1 MRRPYIMKQNTESP
15 SFTQPEITIPEGT
28 SHNLFP
34 TQVKLFEL
42 AEQEM
47 NNELASFFIK
57 HPRFSSRDQ
66 AEMSDVT
73 TLMEY
78 ADEVPALTRLEG
90 LFLACLKNYCRE
102 IGWQGEFD
110 LAMQMFPNVSPK
122 GHFVPSHNHVSHIS
136 AVYYVQ
142 TPPSGRPL
150 LISDEPIREYWRPDE
165 GALILHDPRFNASLQ
180 GGWQYHAKVFPR
192 PGVMIFFPSFLWH
205 EVTPHQSN
213 EPRLSVAANFTLT
226 YRNLPTYERNQIFS
240 C

>member
-1 MRRPYIMKQNTESP
+1 M
-15 SFTQPEITIPEGT
+15 PEGT
-28 SHNLFP
+28 IHKLFP
-34 TQVKLFEL
+34 TPVKLFEL
-42 AEQEM
+42 AEPDM
-47 NNELASFFIK
+47 NAELAAFFTS
-57 HPRFSSRDQ
+57 HPRFNRRDQ

-78 ADEVPALTRLEG
+78 AGEAPALKRLEA

-110 LAMQMFPNVSPK
+110 LAMQMFPNVAPK
-122 GHFVPSHNHVSHIS
+122 GHYVPSHNHVSHIS

-142 TPPSGRPL
+142 TQVADKPL
-150 LISDEPIREYWRPDE
+150 LVSNESVRDYWRPDE

-205 EVTPHQSN
+205 EVTPHSCDD
-213 EPRLSVAANFTLT
+213 PRLSVAANFTLA
-226 YRNLPTYERNQIFS
+226 YRNIPSYERHRTFS